1 MARPT
6 RKSRCHS
13 RARRTRKASSKPP
26 NKTSKRPI
34 SLLLVVL
41 EAVLWMLLLVVSY
54 AFPAAEGLAKNLQR
68 LMQLL
73 LDNLDDD

>member
-1 MARPT
+1 MSRPT

-41 EAVLWMLLLVVSY
+41 EAILWMLLLVVSY

-73 LDNLDDD
+73 LGNLDDD